1 MCSKSENKKFML
13 KATLVVPK
21 EKTALEHNFSLQT
34 SSEKTMSTSHGIITV
49 IFCWEVPLQ
58 ALQDWIVWIAG
69 HWSAQLID
77 RL

>member
-49 IFCWEVPLQ
+49 IFC
-58 ALQDWIVWIAG
+58 
-69 HWSAQLID
+69 
-77 RL
+77 